1 MFILSN
7 RICLLCVLIRVI
19 FICTVSVRWKR
30 ISGLCCS
37 DASRRFDF
45 LGLSDHRIM
54 LVQWKQ
60 TNSLKG
66 YQLVLRMFPSEEVHT
81 PDNPVHIVS
90 FGAKEGITELYK
102 PDEKM

>member
-1 MFILSN
+1 
-7 RICLLCVLIRVI
+7 
-19 FICTVSVRWKR
+19 
-30 ISGLCCS
+30 
-37 DASRRFDF
+37 
-45 LGLSDHRIM
+45 M